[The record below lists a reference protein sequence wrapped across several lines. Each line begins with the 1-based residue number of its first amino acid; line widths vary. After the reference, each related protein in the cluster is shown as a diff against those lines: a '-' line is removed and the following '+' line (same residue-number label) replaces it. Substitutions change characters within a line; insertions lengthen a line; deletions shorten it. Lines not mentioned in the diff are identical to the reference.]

1 MSTPGL
7 LPAEALAALESM
19 RADASRARAAAEQV
33 AQTVNQQGPTVAQGI
48 QRGGTGIQQV
58 GQNAPAIAQGIQRGG
73 TGIQQAGTGLSQ
85 TGLSIQ
91 NAMGDLRNA
100 GQSAG
105 QWFFTAATVFL
116 GAAIGATVLAV
127 IALATRKENRRPA
140 RRRRR
145 R

>member
-1 MSTPGL
+1 MSTPTL
-7 LPAEALAALESM
+7 LPAEAIAALESM
-19 RADASRARAAAEQV
+19 RADASRARAAAESV
-33 AQTVNQQGPTVAQGI
+33 AQTVNQNAPAVSQGI

-58 GQNAPAIAQGIQRGG
+58 GQNAPTIAQGIQRGG
-73 TGIQQAGTGLSQ
+73 TGIQQVGTGLSQ

-91 NAMGDLRNA
+91 NAVGDLRTA
-100 GQSAG
+100 GQSAAG
-105 QWFFTAATVFL
+105 WFFTAATVFL

-127 IALATRKENRRPA
+127 IALATRKHNRRPA